1 MARRQSYSQSDAAE
15 RAARQASATGARTA
29 SEWIDAQAELFD
41 QFDQVAS
48 QWLERRREA
57 LDATRRSIEQMR
69 SCEQVG
75 DFLRVQHEWVEGS
88 MRRLT
93 EDLTEF
99 AKVAF
104 AVPQVAASRFGQAAG
119 TMGRGLSKAQ
129 DDLLSRAREPEAAE

>member
-1 MARRQSYSQSDAAE
+1 MARRTSPTDTAE
-15 RAARQASATGARTA
+15 RVTRQASATGARTA
-29 SEWIDAQAELFD
+29 NEWLDAQAQLFE
-41 QFDQVAS
+41 QFDHVAT

-57 LDATRRSIEQMR
+57 LDATRHSIDQMR

-93 EDLTEF
+93 EDMTEF
-99 AKVAF
+99 ARVAF
-104 AVPQVAASRFGQAAG
+104 AVPQVAASRFSQTAA

-129 DDLLSRAREPEAAE
+129 EDFLSQAREVAD

>member
-1 MARRQSYSQSDAAE
+1 MARRTSESQRDTVE
-15 RAARQASATGARTA
+15 RAAKQASSASSRTA
-29 SEWIDAQAELFD
+29 SEWIDAQAELFE
-41 QFDQVAS
+41 QFDHIAS

-57 LDATRRSIEQMR
+57 LDATRHSIEQLR

-104 AVPQVAASRFGQAAG
+104 AVPQVAASRFGHAAA
-119 TMGRGLSKAQ
+119 TMGRGLDKAQ
-129 DDLLSRAREPEAAE
+129 EDLLSRARETEAAE